1 MTLYIWNMIRFQSL
15 RSLFLAAT
23 FLFSA
28 FASLAQIDDNWHLL
42 DPAKDDLPGISAYL
56 AEENLLK
63 GKEMK
68 TVVVAVIDGGVQA
81 DHEDLK
87 ANMWV
92 NEDEIPGNGI
102 DDDNNGYIDDVHGWN
117 FIGGA
122 DSNVNYDTYELT
134 RLYRKYAQKY
144 QGVKQSELPKTDQ
157 NEFQYWLDIKEVFEN
172 EQKSSEEEYLFYQ
185 AMMEGL
191 HNIIKTLGKKDISVD
206 DLKAYKPENRGESMA
221 WINLYLL
228 VSQGQE
234 IEPAIAELEQA
245 MEYFKYQCL
254 YGYNPDYD
262 PRHIVGDDYQNPA
275 DRFYGNADVEG
286 PDGEHGTHVAGI
298 IAALRN
304 GKGAEGVAKNA
315 RIMAVRAVP
324 NGDERDKD
332 VANAIRY
339 AVDNGASVINMSF
352 GKAYSYN
359 QTTVHE
365 AILYAESKDVL
376 LVHAAGNDAQNND
389 KNNNFPND
397 NGKRLKDRYNN
408 WLEIGAASWSPVPYA
423 LADFSNYGRKSVDV
437 FAPGVDIY
445 STVPDQDYKRL
456 DGTSMAA
463 PVASGV
469 AAVIRGTYP
478 NLTAAEVKEII
489 MKSAVHYKGRN
500 TVPGRKSKKKVKRIS
515 KTGANINLYQ
525 ALKMAESL
533 SQ

>member
-1 MTLYIWNMIRFQSL
+1 MILYK
-15 RSLFLAAT
+15 LFRRLFAAA
-23 FLFSA
+23 FLLFST
-28 FASLAQIDDNWHLL
+28 FVSIAQIDDNWHLL
-42 DPAKDDLPGISAYL
+42 DPVKDDLPGISAYV
-56 AEENLLK
+56 AEENILK
-63 GKEMK
+63 GKELK

-81 DHEDLK
+81 DHEDLT

-92 NEDEIPGNGI
+92 NDDEIPGNGI
-102 DDDNNGYIDDVHGWN
+102 DDDNNGYVDDIHGWN

-134 RLYRKYAQKY
+134 RLYRDYAQKY
-144 QGVKQSELPKTDQ
+144 RGINQSELSKSDKE
-157 NEFQYWLDIKEVFEN
+157 EFEQWLEIKEAFEK
-172 EQKSSEEEYLFYQ
+172 EQESSESEYQFYL
-185 AMMEGL
+185 AMLEGL
-191 HNIIKTLGKKDISVD
+191 DNIIKTLGDQDISLD
-206 DLKAYKPENRGESMA
+206 DLKAYKPETRAESMA
-221 WINLYLL
+221 WINLYML

-234 IEPAIAELEQA
+234 IQPAKAELEAA
-245 MEYFKYQCL
+245 MEYFKYQYM
-254 YGYNPDYD
+254 YGYNLEFD
-262 PRHIVGDDYQNPA
+262 PRHIVGDDYKNSA
-275 DRFYGNADVEG
+275 ERFYGNADVEG

-304 GKGAEGVAKNA
+304 NQGAEGVATNA

-332 VANAIRY
+332 VANAILY
-339 AVDNGASVINMSF
+339 AVDNGALVINMSF

-359 QTTVHE
+359 QTAVHE

-397 NGKRLKDRYNN
+397 HGKRLKDRYNN
-408 WLEIGAASWSPVPYA
+408 WLEIGASSWSPLPYA

-445 STVPDQDYKRL
+445 STVPDQEYKRL

-469 AAVIRGTYP
+469 AAVIRGAYP
-478 NLTAAEVKEII
+478 NLTAAEVKEIM
-489 MKSAVHYKGRN
+489 MKSAVPYKGRN
-500 TVPGRKSKKKVKRIS
+500 AVPGRSSKKKVKRIA
-515 KTGANINLYQ
+515 KTGGNINLYQ
-525 ALKMAESL
+525 ALLMAESF